1 MDAMVLQTELAT
13 LRRTLHQRPEIG
25 LNLPQTQH
33 QVIKAL
39 EGLDLEITTGTQL
52 SSVTAVLRGAHP
64 GPAVL
69 LRADMDALPLDE
81 ASEVEYASLNPGAMH
96 ACGHDLHTA
105 MLVGAARILDARRS
119 ELHGDVVL
127 MFQPGEEGYDGAARM
142 IEEGVLEA
150 AGQRVIAAFG
160 LHVQPAGPSRGVFT
174 TRPGTLMGGNAH
186 VSITVRGAGGHGA
199 FPHLARDPITV
210 ASEIV
215 IALQTQITR
224 RYDVFDPVV
233 VTVGAMHA
241 GTASNIIPD
250 SAHMEATVRT
260 FSVATQERT
269 EGAITALCEG
279 IAAAHGLTVDVE
291 YTPRYPVTINEPS
304 TYDFAAATIADVF
317 GADRFEQLA
326 HPLPAAE
333 DFSHVLNEVPGC
345 YLVLSAAPDGSPTA
359 FNHSPHAVF
368 DDSVLADGALAHAEL
383 AIRTL
388 ARHTGLTL
396 QEGVRDAAR

>member
-1 MDAMVLQTELAT
+1 
-13 LRRTLHQRPEIG
+13 
-25 LNLPQTQH
+25 
-33 QVIKAL
+33 
-39 EGLDLEITTGTQL
+39 
-52 SSVTAVLRGAHP
+52 
-64 GPAVL
+64 
-69 LRADMDALPLDE
+69 
-81 ASEVEYASLNPGAMH
+81 
-96 ACGHDLHTA
+96 HDLHTA

-160 LHVQPAGPSRGVFT
+160 LHGQPAAPSRGVLT

-304 TYDFAAATIADVF
+304 TYDFAAATI
-317 GADRFEQLA
+317 
-326 HPLPAAE
+326 
-333 DFSHVLNEVPGC
+333 
-345 YLVLSAAPDGSPTA
+345 
-359 FNHSPHAVF
+359 
-368 DDSVLADGALAHAEL
+368 
-383 AIRTL
+383 
-388 ARHTGLTL
+388 
-396 QEGVRDAAR
+396 